1 MSGFDLRKFRKMFI
15 LNRWQ
20 MIVIYGF
27 MVFLVHISTNGFRTN
42 APFFSVAP
50 LISLVLMTFGT
61 KMSLNK
67 KVATAGSFLAIGKL
81 V

>member
-1 MSGFDLRKFRKMFI
+1 MFI

-27 MVFLVHISTNGFRTN
+27 TLLLVHISTNGFRAN
-42 APFFSVAP
+42 APLFSIAP
-50 LISLVLMTFGT
+50 LVSLVLMTFAT
-61 KMSLNK
+61 NMRFNK
-67 KVATAGSFLAIGKL
+67 KIATAGSFFAIGNL